1 VDHRSCDVLVIGSG
15 AAGLRAAA
23 AARQAGAHVLIVSRG
38 SPGKASATVLSG
50 GVFAGSRDDESTAG
64 HLQRTLQAGRGLN
77 QRALAE
83 VLVEE
88 APALLRELVDWGFEG
103 GFHNGYLFSG
113 GRAPI
118 WGENIIRCLVDRN
131 LALGSEF
138 QSGLAVTD
146 IRVAEGV
153 GLATGYATATGRRQF
168 IGARAIVLATG
179 GAGGLY
185 ARHDNPRGIVGEGY
199 ALALRAGAL
208 LQDMEFV
215 QFYPL
220 GLAEPGL
227 PRYMVPPRLGDYGR
241 LYNDAGE
248 DIYEKYG
255 IAERPAAEK
264 ARDRLSQALF
274 KEIYREA
281 RVVWLD
287 LSGVS
292 EARWMSD
299 PLSASTLGTI
309 GKRCGA
315 CLRPLRVAPMAHHT
329 MGGVVIDGRGATS
342 VPGLFAA
349 GEVAGGL
356 HGANRMG
363 GNALTETLVFGK
375 RAGEAAAEWAG
386 AHAEIAIK
394 EAGKFS
400 QTTAAQGPAA
410 AGAASNVSALW
421 LRLGNTLWE
430 DGGIIRSRAGLQRA
444 LHAVAAIEEELQASA
459 GRTAAS
465 RSARGMHLEAGLAA
479 SRLILQAALRRTESR
494 GAHFRE
500 DFPAT
505 DDSRWLGH
513 LRVRLS
519 KDGRHDW
526 IFKKL

>member
-1 VDHRSCDVLVIGSG
+1 MDHRICDVLVIGSG

-23 AARQAGAHVLIVSRG
+23 AAKQAGAHVLIVSRG
-38 SPGKASATVLSG
+38 APGKASATIVSG

-64 HLQRTLQAGRGLN
+64 HLERTLLAGRGLN
-77 QRALAE
+77 ERALAE
-83 VLVEE
+83 ILAEE
-88 APALLRELVDWGFEG
+88 APARLKELVDWGFDAS
-103 GFHNGYLFSG
+103 FHNGYLFSR

-118 WGENIIRCLVDRN
+118 WGEKIIRCLIDRN

-138 QSGLAVTD
+138 QSGLAVDD
-146 IRVAEGV
+146 IRVVEGV
-153 GLATGYATATGRRQF
+153 GLVTGYATGTGRRQS
-168 IGARAIVLATG
+168 IGARAVVLATG

-281 RVVWLD
+281 RLVWLD

-349 GEVAGGL
+349 GEVTGGL

-363 GNALTETLVFGK
+363 GNALSETLVFGK

-386 AHAEIAIK
+386 AHSEIAIK
-394 EAGKFS
+394 RPGKIS
-400 QTTAAQGPAA
+400 ITPANVPPAA
-410 AGAASNVSALW
+410 DAAPNISALW
-421 LRLGNTLWE
+421 PRLGKILWE

-465 RSARGMHLEAGLAA
+465 RSARVMHLEAGLAA

-519 KDGRHDW
+519 KDGKHDW
-526 IFKKL
+526 VFKKL